1 MARNLKDRLIG
12 HSLPD
17 SKPRDLPESTNS
29 TKASDHHQDTLT
41 AKNTNP
47 ARPNLS
53 TTAAAFARFLNSD
66 PTPQEILERGVSDI
80 ARAVGATHGEVLDL
94 RSTANGLALLAGHGF
109 AQEMVGKRPKNS
121 GPYDSF
127 AGYCLHLEQDV
138 IYAKDFDHVPFHIP
152 GLLQANNIQSAIGAK
167 VHVGGDLCYLLT
179 ALSPEKNA
187 FSNHQIRFLS
197 DMAGQVS
204 RMLETSKLR
213 EECLSLRNQNTM
225 TGALLGHLSTA
236 RGPEDVLDRVAR
248 LLVGLTP
255 DNFEDLPHG
264 RLADVCAIDLV
275 SQSNGEKPKLKRL
288 TMKASNAT
296 FLESFDQRELPTL
309 TPNAGPGKV
318 IHTGEPELKPVIE
331 EPYLR
336 AIARDEE
343 HYKNLL
349 ELDPKSYICVPLTV
363 GGSVLGCIGLISN
376 SPRRIYNEDWARFA
390 RMLSQLVANLYA
402 SRMATSPAASYTT
415 SQNASLAP
423 AKIPAFHD
431 PDTRPLP
438 DETHT
443 GLPELDTYIPTSE
456 RLIFNLFTEEKQ
468 PRDVKQQLHISP
480 SSYDGT
486 VRRLVKRLGMKNV
499 FELREYA
506 RKADPIP

>member
-1 MARNLKDRLIG
+1 MAETITV
-12 HSLPD
+12 S
-17 SKPRDLPESTNS
+17 
-29 TKASDHHQDTLT
+29 
-41 AKNTNP
+41 
-47 ARPNLS
+47 RPKQS
-53 TTAAAFARFLNSD
+53 RPSMATTAAAFARYLNQRP
-66 PTPQEILERGVSDI
+66 PTSALLDRCISDI
-80 ARAVGATHGEVLDL
+80 AQAIGATHAEVLDL
-94 RSTANGLALLAGHGF
+94 KHTQNGIVLQHGYGF
-109 AQEMVGKRPKNS
+109 DEELIGKVPKGS

-127 AGYCLHLEQDV
+127 AGYCLHLDRDV
-138 IYAKDFDHVPFHIP
+138 VYAKDFDQVPFHIP

-167 VHVGGDLCYLLT
+167 AHVGGDLCYLLT
-179 ALSPEKNA
+179 ALSPEKHA
-187 FSNHQIRFLS
+187 FSNHQIRFLA

-204 RMLETSKLR
+204 RILETSKLR
-213 EECLSLRNQNTM
+213 DECLSLRNQNTM
-225 TGALLGHLSTA
+225 TAALLDHLSTA
-236 RGPEDVLDRVAR
+236 RGPQDVLDRAAR

-255 DNFEDLPHG
+255 DAFEGLLHG
-264 RLADVCAIDLV
+264 RLADICAIDLV
-275 SQSNGEKPKLKRL
+275 SQSNGEKSKLKRL
-288 TMKASNAT
+288 TMKASSVT

-318 IHTGEPELKPVIE
+318 IHTGEPELKPVVE

-336 AIARDEE
+336 AIARNEE

-349 ELDPKSYICVPLTV
+349 ELDPKSYLCVPLTV
-363 GGSVLGCIGLISN
+363 GGSVLGCIGLVSN
-376 SPRRIYNEDWARFA
+376 SPNRVYNEDWASFA
-390 RMLSQLVANLYA
+390 RMLSQLVASLYA
-402 SRMATSPAASYTT
+402 SQLATSPAASYTT
-415 SQNASLAP
+415 SQNASP
-423 AKIPAFHD
+423 ATAQKPAH
-431 PDTRPLP
+431 PVQNSRPLP

-443 GLPELDTYIPTSE
+443 GRPELDTYIPTSE